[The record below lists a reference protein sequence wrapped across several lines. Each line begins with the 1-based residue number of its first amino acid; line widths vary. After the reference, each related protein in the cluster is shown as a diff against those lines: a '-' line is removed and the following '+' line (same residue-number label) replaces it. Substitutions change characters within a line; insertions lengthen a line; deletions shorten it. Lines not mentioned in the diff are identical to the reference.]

1 MGLFGNKK
9 TEAPAS
15 AFVPEKKQV
24 VQEGTVIGQGITF
37 VGTFTADELIDIRG
51 KVEGE
56 IISPKEVLVS
66 KTGKHEGTMD
76 VEYLTVDGTIDS
88 EIHCRNTVTL
98 RDDCQVFGTVET
110 PRLNAQN
117 GSTFHG
123 ELILEKDLIKKYED
137 IKAAEEAEK
146 AEAVAEAAESIESVS
161 EPVELEADD
170 IASEEAKLSAKI
182 AEEDDKPIESFEE
195 LDNVPEKKD
204 DLVEFME

>member
-9 TEAPAS
+9 TESPAI

-110 PRLNAQN
+110 PRLNAQD
-117 GSTFHG
+117 GSNFHG
-123 ELILEKDLIKKYED
+123 ELILEKDLIKKYEEV
-137 IKAAEEAEK
+137 KAAGEVEQ
-146 AEAVAEAAESIESVS
+146 AEASEVVS
-161 EPVELEADD
+161 EPAELEVDEVA
-170 IASEEAKLSAKI
+170 AEAAKLSAKL
-182 AEEDDKPIESFEE
+182 AEEEDKPIESFEE
-195 LDNVPEKKD
+195 LDKVPEKKD

>member
-1 MGLFGNKK
+1 MGLFGKK
-9 TEAPAS
+9 TEAPAQ
-15 AFVPEKKQV
+15 VLEPEKKQP
-24 VQEGTVIGQGITF
+24 VQEGTIIGQGITF

-110 PRLNAQN
+110 PRLNAQD
-117 GSTFHG
+117 GSNFHG
-123 ELILEKDLIKKYED
+123 ELILEKDLIKKQQAESEEVTETEEVVSEAAPAEKEEVIEVKSFD
-137 IKAAEEAEK
+137 DLVEEVPAEAAAEEVKEEK
-146 AEAVAEAAESIESVS
+146 ADS
-161 EPVELEADD
+161 
-170 IASEEAKLSAKI
+170 K
-182 AEEDDKPIESFEE
+182 
-195 LDNVPEKKD
+195 DN
-204 DLVEFME
+204 LVEFME

>member
-9 TEAPAS
+9 SEAPAVTL
-15 AFVPEKKQV
+15 VPEKKPI
-24 VQEGTVIGQGITF
+24 QEGTVIGQGITF
-37 VGTFTADELIDIRG
+37 VGTFTTDELIDIRG

-110 PRLNAQN
+110 PRLDAQD
-117 GSTFHG
+117 GSNFHG
-123 ELILEKDLIKKYED
+123 ELILEKDLIKKQQAES
-137 IKAAEEAEK
+137 EEAEATDEVVSEATP
-146 AEAVAEAAESIESVS
+146 AEKEEVVEVKSFNDLVEEAPAEAAQSAIKEEK
-161 EPVELEADD
+161 AD
-170 IASEEAKLSAKI
+170 SK
-182 AEEDDKPIESFEE
+182 
-195 LDNVPEKKD
+195 DN
-204 DLVEFME
+204 LVEFME

>member
-9 TEAPAS
+9 TESPAI

-110 PRLNAQN
+110 PRLNAQD
-117 GSTFHG
+117 GSNFHG
-123 ELILEKDLIKKYED
+123 ELILEKDLIKKYEEV
-137 IKAAEEAEK
+137 KAAEEAEK
-146 AEAVAEAAESIESVS
+146 AEASEVVS
-161 EPVELEADD
+161 EPAELEVDEVA
-170 IASEEAKLSAKI
+170 AEAAKLSAKL
-182 AEEDDKPIESFEE
+182 AEEEDKPIESFEE
-195 LDNVPEKKD
+195 LDKVPEKKD